1 MILSMVGGPRTT
13 CAGGRLGERVRLRS
27 ITLFSGWLA
36 PALLAAV
43 LCACL
48 ALLLARLEISTDPA
62 SLLSRVNDIARTV
75 ASALFLT
82 AGVLR
87 LTRWRIHHDGRSAAM
102 GSALVLLGGLCFPLV
117 TVTRLLADQ
126 MDDSVVA
133 TLTRGLVT
141 VLVIDIVWRAL
152 SDHDDEHRNRPLHL
166 IPGRAAVTV
175 AGFVLLV
182 GLSLTGAT
190 RLLATLPVHVR
201 RRLRTRDRLDRA
213 RPARHAAGSTR
224 TPGRAG
230 SLRSSARWGSPR

>member
-1 MILSMVGGPRTT
+1 M
-13 CAGGRLGERVRLRS
+13 
-27 ITLFSGWLA
+27 LFSGWLA

-48 ALLLARLEISTDPA
+48 ALLLARLEISSDPA

-141 VLVIDIVWRAL
+141 VLVVNIVWRTL
-152 SDHDDEHRNRPLHL
+152 GDHDDEHRNRPLHL
-166 IPGRAAVTV
+166 IPRGAVVTV
-175 AGFVLLV
+175 VGFALLV
-182 GLSLTGAT
+182 GLASRAPPGCSPHSLSTSSSPPHS
-190 RLLATLPVHVR
+190 RS
-201 RRLRTRDRLDRA
+201 
-213 RPARHAAGSTR
+213 AGSRSACAPRCWPTR
-224 TPGRAG
+224 TPGPAG
-230 SLRSSARWGSPR
+230 SLRCSAPWGSPR